1 MADLNILVTDGEEVI
16 VDLLVAESYYVHF
29 GTDGTEAAKADTALI
44 APSNE
49 ARTLAVADELN
60 ASTARYIGS
69 ITDTTGQTIKE
80 LGLFTT
86 AGAGGPPPTGGILI
100 ARGNKLAG
108 YAIMLPSDV
117 MEITCTIEIQ

>member
-1 MADLNILVTDGEEVI
+1 MADTQVLVEDGEEVL
-16 VDLLVAESYYVHF
+16 VDLMVAQSWYVHF
-29 GTDGTEAAKADTALI
+29 GTSAQEAVKGDAALV

-49 ARTLAVADELN
+49 ARTLAVASELN
-60 ASTARYIGS
+60 ASTAKYVGS

-86 AGAGGPPPTGGILI
+86 AGAGGPPPTGGVLI
-100 ARGNKLAG
+100 ARGNKAAG

-117 MEITCTIEIQ
+117 MQITVSIEMT